1 MDRKNGRG
9 WPGHALVRVRLYTKK
24 LPGNPKQSHQRR
36 AGKAANAR
44 KNVLKTRGGVVVAG
58 VGGGRRRWRGG
69 GGGRRAAVAVLGG
82 ILEGVREQRKETG
95 RGFQWKGSEG
105 RWRTLK

>member
-24 LPGNPKQSHQRR
+24 LPGNPKQSRQRR

-69 GGGRRAAVAVLGG
+69 GGRRAAVAVHWG

-95 RGFQWKGSEG
+95 RGCFQWKGSEG